1 MILAIDGT
9 EGLLTISGVI
19 RLFRANVHAIE
30 KPVANIADSSSNP
43 QKESI

>member
-9 EGLLTISGVI
+9 EGHSTFSGVM

-30 KPVANIADSSSNP
+30 KPVANVAYSSSNP